1 MFGNIYGL
9 DLGTYEIKVYDK
21 KSNAIWKEKN
31 TIAVRN
37 KREIFSVGD
46 TAYDMFEKAPYN
58 IEIIFP
64 MKEGVISHFYDMQY
78 LLENL
83 LKKDRHLV
91 RGSKYV
97 VAVPTDVTEV
107 EKKAFYDLVVHSTA
121 KAKEVRIVER
131 GLADA
136 VGIGLDVKRTPG
148 IFVVNFGGETTE
160 ISVLASGG
168 MVLNRILKIGG
179 NTLDQ
184 AIVSHV
190 RYNKDFLIGRVT
202 AETLRKAFGIGD
214 CGGRQTCTVSGRN
227 LLSGVPET
235 QDIPVGLVHAAIK
248 DHLEI
253 CLHEIKVLLERTPP
267 EVLHSIQKNGIYI
280 TGGASNLKGLS
291 AYIENYTGCKVNTM
305 QEPELCTIK
314 GLKQIIQ
321 SKDLKQLTYSMLDEN
336 YRWMK

>member
-37 KREIFSVGD
+37 KKEIFAVGD
-46 TAYDMFEKAPYN
+46 TAYEMFEKAPYN

-83 LKKDRHLV
+83 LKKERHFV

-97 VAVPTDVTEV
+97 IAVPTDVTEV
-107 EKKAFYDLVVHSTA
+107 EKKAFYDLVIHSTA

-131 GLADA
+131 GLSDA
-136 VGIGLDVKRTPG
+136 VGIGLDVKTSPG
-148 IFVVNFGGETTE
+148 IYVINFGGETTE

-184 AIVSHV
+184 AIVNHV

-202 AETLRKAFGIGD
+202 AETLRKTFGIGD
-214 CGGRQTCTVSGRN
+214 CGSKQVLTASGRN
-227 LLSGVPET
+227 LVSGVPET
-235 QDIPVGLVHAAIK
+235 QDIPIGLVHAAMK
-248 DHLEI
+248 DHLAVCMREV
-253 CLHEIKVLLERTPP
+253 KVLLERTPP
-267 EVLHSIQKNGIYI
+267 EVLRSIQRNGIYI
-280 TGGASNLKGLS
+280 TGGVSNLKGL
-291 AYIENYTGCKVNTM
+291 ANYIEGYTGFKVNTM
-305 QEPELCTIK
+305 KEPEFCTVK